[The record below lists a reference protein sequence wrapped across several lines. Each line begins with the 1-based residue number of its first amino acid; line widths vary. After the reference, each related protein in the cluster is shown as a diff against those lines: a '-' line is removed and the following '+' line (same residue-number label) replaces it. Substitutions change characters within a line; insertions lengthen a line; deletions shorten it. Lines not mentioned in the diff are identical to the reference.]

1 MVVGEKTGV
10 MVVVVLPDLQ
20 HDLPAL
26 PDLQQ
31 VFLEPSSAAVVGVAV
46 VFATFV
52 LIVVVG
58 APNVDI
64 VLGAVEVV
72 VVVVVV
78 GVETVFAGSLST

>member
-1 MVVGEKTGV
+1 MVVE
-10 MVVVVLPDLQ
+10 VLPDLQ
-20 HDLPAL
+20 HVLPEL

-31 VFLEPSSAAVVGVAV
+31 VFFEPSSAAVVGVAH
-46 VFATFV
+46 VFATSV
-52 LIVVVG
+52 LIVVLVV
-58 APNVDI
+58 PEVVI